1 MTRKSGPAATVLA
14 SWARAIKR
22 ALDAAGCDSAAVF
35 RKAGLDPAVLAD
47 PNARYP
53 VENTTRLW
61 QLAVAATGDACFGL
75 KVASQVNQTT
85 FHALGYALTA
95 STTLKDV
102 FERSVRYFRVVTDA
116 VDLDFRAS
124 GAEYHFRILPP
135 ESGPQPAHEAV
146 DAFISVYVRTCRAL
160 TDRSFAPLRIL
171 LRRPAPPDPAGF
183 ERTLRAPLRFAA
195 AENLLVLDRAAL
207 ERPLEG
213 ANPEL
218 ARHNDE
224 IVLRYLARFDRD
236 NILARVK
243 AALVECLPHGEPSQ
257 DAIAAAL
264 HLSSRSLQRRLADEN
279 TSYKQLLD
287 ATRREL
293 ALSYLKDN
301 RYSVSEITYVLG
313 FSDLSSFTRAF
324 RRWTGQPPSAWRAGA
339 GD

>member
-1 MTRKSGPAATVLA
+1 
-14 SWARAIKR
+14 
-22 ALDAAGCDSAAVF
+22 
-35 RKAGLDPAVLAD
+35 
-47 PNARYP
+47 
-53 VENTTRLW
+53 
-61 QLAVAATGDACFGL
+61 
-75 KVASQVNQTT
+75 
-85 FHALGYALTA
+85 
-95 STTLKDV
+95 
-102 FERSVRYFRVVTDA
+102 VRYFRVVTDA

-264 HLSSRSLQRRLADEN
+264 HLSSRSLQ
-279 TSYKQLLD
+279 
-287 ATRREL
+287 L